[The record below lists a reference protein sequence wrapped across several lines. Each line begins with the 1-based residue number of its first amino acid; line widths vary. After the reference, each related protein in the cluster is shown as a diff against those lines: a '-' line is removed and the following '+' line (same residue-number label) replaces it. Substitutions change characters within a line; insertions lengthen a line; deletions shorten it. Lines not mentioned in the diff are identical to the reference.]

1 MGVRTVGI
9 AILEC
14 AIAFG
19 LAGCGGSSGPT
30 ALVVTLSP
38 PSASIAVNSSVDI
51 SLQSPA
57 DLPKYTSLVDWN
69 IQEYGSSTSCRE
81 VAVGLPSDAPPIP
94 NCPFG
99 WLALVNPQT
108 GYSPAYGSY
117 FAPSAPTTAHVRADV
132 KFYVDTSSSAIK
144 SEGSATSV
152 VTVTSQ

>member
-1 MGVRTVGI
+1 MRRRTIGL

-19 LAGCGGSSGPT
+19 LAGCGGSSAPT

-38 PSASIAVNSSVDI
+38 PSASIAVNSSVQI
-51 SLQSPA
+51 SLQNPA
-57 DLPKYTSLVDWN
+57 LPKYTSSIDWN
-69 IQEYGSSTSCRE
+69 IQEYGSSTSCVE
-81 VAVGLPSDAPPIP
+81 VSTGLPSDAPPLP

-99 WLALVNPQT
+99 YLALTYPST
-108 GYSPAYGSY
+108 GYPSLYGGY
-117 FAPSAPTTAHVRADV
+117 FAPSAPTTAHVVATV
-132 KFYVDTSSSAIK
+132 KIYTDIHQSAIK